1 MVGENGIYLLSMKET
16 KFKHTEIGLI
26 PEDWEVKKISE
37 VCRNFTGL
45 TYNPENIANYGTLVL
60 RSSNIQNNELTF
72 MDNVY
77 VDMEIPNRAI
87 AKAGDVLVCVRNGSS
102 QLIGKSAL
110 ITPEAEG
117 MAFGAFM
124 TVLRTSSIDN
134 VYLLQSWRHKRTQDQ
149 IHETF
154 GATINQITSKDFNRI
169 LIPLPPTKEEQSRIA
184 TALYDIDTLIRNLD
198 RTIEKK
204 KNIRQGAM
212 EQLLSGKKRLPGFK
226 GEWIEM
232 RVSEIGKLSG
242 AGIDK
247 KSNPD
252 EVPVRLVNFLDVYHR
267 SRIANCELHHW
278 VTATPEKVQSCNVK
292 RGDIFFTPSS
302 EMPDDIGQSAVAVE
316 DMENVCYSYH
326 IYRLRP
332 FIELDPDYGAYAFQ
346 NKYFFDQVKVES
358 EGSGK
363 RYVVSLN
370 KFKELYALLPPT
382 VEEQQAI
389 ASTLT
394 AMDDEIAVLQM
405 ERDKYANIR
414 SGMMDDLLTG
424 AKRI

>member
-169 LIPLPPTKEEQSRIA
+169 LIPIPPTKDEQSRIA

-212 EQLLSGKKRLPGFK
+212 
-226 GEWIEM
+226 
-232 RVSEIGKLSG
+232 
-242 AGIDK
+242 
-247 KSNPD
+247 
-252 EVPVRLVNFLDVYHR
+252 
-267 SRIANCELHHW
+267 
-278 VTATPEKVQSCNVK
+278 
-292 RGDIFFTPSS
+292 
-302 EMPDDIGQSAVAVE
+302 
-316 DMENVCYSYH
+316 
-326 IYRLRP
+326 
-332 FIELDPDYGAYAFQ
+332 
-346 NKYFFDQVKVES
+346 
-358 EGSGK
+358 
-363 RYVVSLN
+363 
-370 KFKELYALLPPT
+370 
-382 VEEQQAI
+382 
-389 ASTLT
+389 
-394 AMDDEIAVLQM
+394 
-405 ERDKYANIR
+405 
-414 SGMMDDLLTG
+414 
-424 AKRI
+424 

>member
-1 MVGENGIYLLSMKET
+1 MVEENGIYLLSMKET

-169 LIPLPPTKEEQSRIA
+169 LIPIPPNKEEQSRIA

-226 GEWIEM
+226 GEWEQ
-232 RVSEIGKLSG
+232 VEIGNVCKRMKRGEVLSAAEMNTGVFPVIAAGTEPAGHCDKYNRNPMTISVSGSG
-242 AGIDK
+242 ANAGFVAFHKNRIFATDCFTIGA
-247 KSNPD
+247 S
-252 EVPVRLVNFLDVYHR
+252 EEYDVEFIYYVLKMRQKEIFKLQTGGAQPHVYPR
-267 SRIANCELHHW
+267 DLSSMS
-278 VTATPEKVQSCNVK
+278 VYYTADLQ
-292 RGDIFFTPSS
+292 
-302 EMPDDIGQSAVAVE
+302 
-316 DMENVCYSYH
+316 
-326 IYRLRP
+326 
-332 FIELDPDYGAYAFQ
+332 
-346 NKYFFDQVKVES
+346 
-358 EGSGK
+358 
-363 RYVVSLN
+363 
-370 KFKELYALLPPT
+370 
-382 VEEQQAI
+382 EQRAI
-389 ASTLT
+389 ADTLT

-424 AKRI
+424 AKRL

>member
-1 MVGENGIYLLSMKET
+1 MVEENGIYLLSMKET

-169 LIPLPPTKEEQSRIA
+169 LIPIPPAKDEQKRIA

-226 GEWIEM
+226 GEWGIVHFEDLYKFAKEGGTPSTSIPENYSPATIPFAKIEDLYGHYLTKTNSYI
-232 RVSEIGKLSG
+232 SEVGLNNSSAWLVPAGNLLLSNG
-242 AGIDK
+242 ATLG
-247 KSNPD
+247 
-252 EVPVRLVNFLDVYHR
+252 EVTITAVT
-267 SRIANCELHHW
+267 
-278 VTATPEKVQSCNVK
+278 TATKQGILGLVIKKELFSTEFLYYVFKMNDFK
-292 RGDIFFTPSS
+292 RK
-302 EMPDDIGQSAVAVE
+302 
-316 DMENVCYSYH
+316 METITTHGTMDCAY
-326 IYRLRP
+326 LKDLKG
-332 FIELDPDYGAYAFQ
+332 IELYIPLDLQ
-346 NKYFFDQVKVES
+346 
-358 EGSGK
+358 
-363 RYVVSLN
+363 
-370 KFKELYALLPPT
+370 
-382 VEEQQAI
+382 EQRAI
-389 ASTLT
+389 ADTLT

-414 SGMMDDLLTG
+414 SGMMDDLLSG